1 LRIQYKNYIPIKKWG
16 NREEKRM
23 SIKKKL
29 GMGVASAALGLSLVG
44 GGTYAYF
51 NDVETL
57 ADNDMIAG
65 TLDLKPE
72 MENQTLFE
80 VQDLKPGDTMTRFF
94 DLTNGGSL
102 NIARVMF
109 EADVVGVTEG
119 TPAGITGG
127 TGAGDLADHLYVT
140 IFDRDNNAIAG
151 LTNITLNE
159 LENAPAT
166 EISGNGIPKG
176 DTDRMKVQIK
186 FVDNLQNQ
194 NHLQG
199 DSAQLSLSFTAEQEA
214 GKEVSNNVGDST
226 GDGITNE

>member
-1 LRIQYKNYIPIKKWG
+1 
-16 NREEKRM
+16 M

-80 VQDLKPGDTMTRFF
+80 VQDLKPGDTMTRYFN
-94 DLTNGGSL
+94 LTNGGSL
-102 NIARVMF
+102 DIARVMF
-109 EADVVGVTEG
+109 EADVVNVTEG
-119 TPAGITGG
+119 TPGGITGG
-127 TGAGDLADHLYVT
+127 TGLGNLADHLYVT
-140 IFDRDNNAIAG
+140 IFDRDDNAIAG
-151 LTNITLNE
+151 LTNITLNQ
-159 LENAPAT
+159 LEAAAAT
-166 EISGNGIPKG
+166 EISGNGVPKG
-176 DTDRMKVQIK
+176 DTDRIKVQIEFK
-186 FVDNLQNQ
+186 DNEQNQ

-199 DSAQLSLSFTAEQEA
+199 DAAQLSLSFTAEQEA
-214 GKEVSNNVGDST
+214 GEEVSNNVGDST